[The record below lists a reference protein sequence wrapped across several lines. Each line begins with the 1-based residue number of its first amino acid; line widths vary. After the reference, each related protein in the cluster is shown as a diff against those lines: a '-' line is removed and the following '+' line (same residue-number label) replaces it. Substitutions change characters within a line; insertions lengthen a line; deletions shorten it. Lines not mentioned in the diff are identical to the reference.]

1 MASKNSI
8 TVIITSVDRVAQRS
22 VEIHV
27 HTGTVDSHTNIGRML
42 MSQESH
48 INIEEGLQLKKL
60 ASDDEDTLP
69 WGEPESIAVEAVKEV
84 AVEAVKEAHEAVQ
97 DWMSEI
103 STIAPDTPRSVA
115 SSVATG
121 SVAGGDMEE
130 EILKMEKELVELA
143 LEKAGTEQ
151 DTTLESGEG
160 KEPPAKGIDRDTT
173 LEDAAKNGFVFDAKS
188 AMGARFK
195 RWIANQDQETKDK
208 YEAVRLSR
216 PRLQKFKRDWAQG
229 VWEEYTCKKS
239 FVEETVELTNGASG
253 KTNPTGQPNLK
264 TQTDIIWFF
273 KYTLSC

>member
-1 MASKNSI
+1 MRGGEQEQHHRHNHI
-8 TVIITSVDRVAQRS
+8 RMAQRS

-27 HTGTVDSHTNIGRML
+27 NTGTVDSRTNIGML

-48 INIEEGLQLKKL
+48 INIEVKEGLQLKL

-69 WGEPESIAVEAVKEV
+69 WGEPESIAE
-84 AVEAVKEAHEAVQ
+84 EAVKEAHVAVQ

-130 EILKMEKELVELA
+130 EILKMEKELVDLA
-143 LEKAGTEQ
+143 LDKAEKET
-151 DTTLESGEG
+151 DTTLERSEG
-160 KEPPAKGIDRDTT
+160 KEPPAKGIERDTT
-173 LEDAAKNGFVFDAKS
+173 LEDVAKNGFVFDAKS

-195 RWIANQDQETKDK
+195 RWIANQDQETQDK

-264 TQTDIIWFF
+264 TQTDIICFF